1 MILRQMIFIISKHD
15 LDRFDILYF
24 CLFFTYHLFY
34 RVRCDNT
41 FVGIYREH
49 ISDVKSRI
57 VLGNKKSLDI
67 NIIPTKRDPT
77 FGTGKRRRISINHFK
92 V

>member
-1 MILRQMIFIISKHD
+1 M
-15 LDRFDILYF
+15 
-24 CLFFTYHLFY
+24 
-34 RVRCDNT
+34 

-77 FGTGKRRRISINHFK
+77 FGTGKRRRISIDHFKFHCFIFRLFELIFNHF
-92 V
+92 

>member
-1 MILRQMIFIISKHD
+1 M
-15 LDRFDILYF
+15 
-24 CLFFTYHLFY
+24 
-34 RVRCDNT
+34 

-77 FGTGKRRRISINHFK
+77 FGTGKLNRISINRLKFL
-92 V
+92 